1 LKRNWHHLLGLDTP
15 WVGAK
20 EALAG
25 AIGGGLSIAAVWWC
39 TSLSVHGEAR
49 ILVLGSMGAAAV
61 LLFTVPHGRLSQPW
75 NLLAGNL
82 ISAVIGVAVAQA
94 VSTPRL
100 AAPLAVGLS
109 IAAMYLCRC
118 MHPPGGATALI
129 AVIGGS
135 DITALGY
142 AYIPQLVLPNVL
154 AMLAVALI
162 FNNAFAWRRY
172 PATLQAEEARVDL
185 KPEDVRAATTRAG
198 LLVDLADEDMLRLCR
213 LALEQA
219 ADRQSR
225 HGGNSGLD

>member
-1 LKRNWHHLLGLDTP
+1 MTRNWFHLLGLDTP
-15 WVGAK
+15 RVGTK

-82 ISAVIGVAVAQA
+82 ISAAIGVAVAQA

-109 IAAMYLCRC
+109 ITAMYLCRC

-135 DITALGY
+135 DITVLGY

-154 AMLAVALI
+154 AMLAVALV
-162 FNNAFAWRRY
+162 FNNTFAWRRY
-172 PATLQAEEARVDL
+172 PAALQAAGGRTELSAA
-185 KPEDVRAATTRAG
+185 DVRSAAAETG
-198 LLVDLADEDMLRLCR
+198 LLVDVSDEDLIRLYR
-213 LALEQA
+213 LARQRA
-219 ADRQSR
+219 AAGQKNGED
-225 HGGNSGLD
+225 HGMD